1 MWQVMVMWLHHVVM
15 TVGDMTDVTDMTDMT
30 DMLRI
35 LLRITH
41 NEHTFDEHLFVSL
54 FAFCSPLSTTTYD
67 VVLCIVM
74 HCTAYQKTS
83 CESVVIATWG
93 VPRWVDII

>member
-35 LLRITH
+35 LLTPVHYYVRR
-41 NEHTFDEHLFVSL
+41 
-54 FAFCSPLSTTTYD
+54 STLHSYA
-67 VVLCIVM
+67 LHCI
-74 HCTAYQKTS
+74 S
-83 CESVVIATWG
+83 E
-93 VPRWVDII
+93 D